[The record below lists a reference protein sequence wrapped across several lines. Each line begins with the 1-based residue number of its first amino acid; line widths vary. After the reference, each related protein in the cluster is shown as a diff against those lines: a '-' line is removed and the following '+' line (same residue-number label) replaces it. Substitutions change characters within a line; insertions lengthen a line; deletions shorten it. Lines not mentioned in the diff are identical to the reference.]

1 MVRPLALPEQATGAF
16 EKGGW
21 QVLFRLSDGK
31 RVSSTTLLH
40 PSERLQVTLQIPF
53 EEDGS
58 DWMLWL
64 EACGEIPA
72 SLSGA
77 LAQPMTLRTMLDVAR
92 WLQGPIEEIE
102 AMALATGRQRG
113 QQLIQG
119 EPPPVKRSLLPERV
133 LVSTW
138 TFRGQVD
145 PYCFRTAASKKRSD
159 KTGALGWAPFLLPS
173 RGRGRLRLRIC
184 DGYGLRWLG

>member
-1 MVRPLALPEQATGAF
+1 MVRPLALREQATGAF

-53 EEDGS
+53 DDDGS
-58 DWMLWL
+58 DWILWL
-64 EACGEIPA
+64 EACGEMPA

-77 LAQPMTLRTMLDVAR
+77 LAQPMKLRTMLDVAR

-102 AMALATGRQRG
+102 AMALANGT
-113 QQLIQG
+113 QL
-119 EPPPVKRSLLPERV
+119 V
-133 LVSTW
+133 LQLAGS
-138 TFRGQVD
+138 G
-145 PYCFRTAASKKRSD
+145 PNS
-159 KTGALGWAPFLLPS
+159 
-173 RGRGRLRLRIC
+173 
-184 DGYGLRWLG
+184 

>member
-1 MVRPLALPEQATGAF
+1 LAILNQAAVLQPGTHVKSAMVRPLALREQATGAF

-21 QVLFRLSDGK
+21 QVLFCFSDGM
-31 RVSSTTLLH
+31 RVSSTTLLD

-64 EACGEIPA
+64 EACGEMPA

-77 LAQPMTLRTMLDVAR
+77 LAQPMKLRTMLDVAR

-102 AMALATGRQRG
+102 AMALASGT
-113 QQLIQG
+113 QL
-119 EPPPVKRSLLPERV
+119 V
-133 LVSTW
+133 LQLAGS
-138 TFRGQVD
+138 G
-145 PYCFRTAASKKRSD
+145 PNS
-159 KTGALGWAPFLLPS
+159 
-173 RGRGRLRLRIC
+173 
-184 DGYGLRWLG
+184 

>member
-40 PSERLQVTLQIPF
+40 PSERLQGTLQIPF

-77 LAQPMTLRTMLDVAR
+77 LAQPMKLRTMLDVAR

-102 AMALATGRQRG
+102 AMALASGT
-113 QQLIQG
+113 QL
-119 EPPPVKRSLLPERV
+119 V
-133 LVSTW
+133 LQLAGS
-138 TFRGQVD
+138 G
-145 PYCFRTAASKKRSD
+145 PNS
-159 KTGALGWAPFLLPS
+159 
-173 RGRGRLRLRIC
+173 
-184 DGYGLRWLG
+184 